1 MGGLAANYERRLRLA
16 AARLPN
22 RVLVDV
28 RRATSQHNK
37 TGEMRDSMATRGS
50 WNGGLIRVEVTSNV
64 IQTIT
69 TNFGARPHVIV
80 PRKPG
85 GTLRFKA
92 RSGKVV
98 FAKRVNHPGNP
109 PSHWLTNTLAT
120 WPRMIRQELDRL
132 PSSSGG
138 FPG

>member
-22 RVLVDV
+22 RVLIDV
-28 RRATSQHNK
+28 RRNTAPHNK
-37 TGEMRDSMATRGS
+37 TGEMRDSFDVKGN
-50 WNGGLIRVEVTSNV
+50 WNGGLVTVVLTSDV

-69 TNFGARPHVIV
+69 TNKGARPHPIV

-85 GTLRFKA
+85 GVLRFKA

-98 FAKRVNHPGNP
+98 FAKRVNHPGNAA
-109 PSHWLTNTLAT
+109 SHWLDNTLAT
-120 WPRMIRQELDRL
+120 WPRMIRQELDRH
-132 PSSSGG
+132 PSSSG